1 MNDAEFQRCW
11 PWLEAS
17 LAEFGSTHD
26 KDQVWEAINR
36 GAILWPGENAV
47 ILTQIITYP
56 IGVRCCSVWLQGG
69 ELEELKTMYPTIEKY
84 ARAQGCDWLI
94 GWGRDGW
101 VKAMPGWVS
110 CGTRRKKVL
119 TE

>member
-1 MNDAEFQRCW
+1 
-11 PWLEAS
+11 
-17 LAEFGSTHD
+17 
-26 KDQVWEAINR
+26 
-36 GAILWPGENAV
+36 
-47 ILTQIITYP
+47 
-56 IGVRCCSVWLQGG
+56 
-69 ELEELKTMYPTIEKY
+69 MYPAIEKY

-101 VKAMPGWVS
+101 VRAMPGWVS